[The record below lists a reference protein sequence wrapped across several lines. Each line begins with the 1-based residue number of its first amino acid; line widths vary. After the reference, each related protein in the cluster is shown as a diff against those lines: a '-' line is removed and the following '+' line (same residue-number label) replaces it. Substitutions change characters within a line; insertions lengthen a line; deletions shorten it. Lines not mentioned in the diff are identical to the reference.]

1 MEEFTIAGKD
11 SFLTIRLVEVLGFP
25 DDTSHW
31 GGYDVRAG
39 IYIQVGGF
47 SVNSTLWTSTGEL
60 YELYQQLRVCNESV
74 KGTVRFESYE
84 HQLEF
89 TAQYTPAGQL
99 ILEGVFSEFI
109 DSNNKLIF
117 TIITDQSYI
126 QSTLMEMQKIVQ
138 KYGGMEGVK

>member
-11 SFLTIRLVEVLGFP
+11 SFLTIALVEVLGFP

-31 GGYDVRAG
+31 GGYDTRAG
-39 IYIQVGGF
+39 IHIQVGGF
-47 SVNSTLWTSTGEL
+47 SVNSTFWTSIGEL

-74 KGTVRFESYE
+74 KGIVRFESYE

-89 TAQYTPAGQL
+89 TAQYTPDGQL

-126 QSTLMEMQKIVQ
+126 QSTLVEMQKLVQ
-138 KYGGMEGVK
+138 KYGGMEGVR